1 MNKTILELNSITF
14 RYDEKTFYF
23 QNKCKNNVNDD
34 KEMAAILD
42 DVSLAVCQSEIYGLL
57 GASGCGKT
65 TLLRLILGQLSPSS
79 GSIQVFG
86 QEIDPNEQSPSHLC
100 NIGYMPQDIVLYNEF
115 STFEMLQY
123 FGRLYRMP
131 NNECMKRIDQ
141 LLKLLELDVGTGG
154 DVGHH
159 HDCSHRNQLIKH
171 LSGGQRRRVSLAI
184 ALLHDPRLLILDE
197 PTVGVDPLLRES
209 IWKHLKYLTSVKR
222 RTVLLTTHYIE
233 ETRHANQIGFLRRG
247 RLLVQDHPRR
257 LLRRFRVDTMEA
269 AFLKLCHYHDDQ
281 QQLLISRSPSIISSN
296 VVVDNGDDDD
306 DDKKVAK
313 KSQSIVNFIEI
324 IGPPLD
330 DQEKN
335 HNLIMTTV
343 SFSVYYFYTYII
355 GFEQLQQQKIF
366 DFSISSN
373 FFQIE
378 NSHKGEP
385 HIILA
390 NIISSFSQLQ

>member
-209 IWKHLKYLTSVKR
+209 LITLK
-222 RTVLLTTHYIE
+222 
-233 ETRHANQIGFLRRG
+233 RHVMQI
-247 RLLVQDHPRR
+247 
-257 LLRRFRVDTMEA
+257 
-269 AFLKLCHYHDDQ
+269 KLASY
-281 QQLLISRSPSIISSN
+281 
-296 VVVDNGDDDD
+296 VVDGYLY
-306 DDKKVAK
+306 K
-313 KSQSIVNFIEI
+313 
-324 IGPPLD
+324 
-330 DQEKN
+330 
-335 HNLIMTTV
+335 
-343 SFSVYYFYTYII
+343 
-355 GFEQLQQQKIF
+355 
-366 DFSISSN
+366 
-373 FFQIE
+373 
-378 NSHKGEP
+378 
-385 HIILA
+385 IILA
-390 NIISSFSQLQ
+390 VYFDDSVWIRWKLHSSNYVIIMMINSSYLSLDHLQSSVPMSWLIMVRMMMIKRWPKKVNQS